1 MRVLVVLAAF
11 LLVGFNDLA
20 AADEVVDGRFG
31 PGALYRLVRPTL
43 WNGSLVLYAHGYVDP
58 DAPISLPL
66 EGELLINLLAPQGF
80 AVAFASFSESG
91 WAVKDGAQRTHQL
104 LGIFTA
110 TFGTPSRVYIG
121 GASMGGLIA
130 IKLAEQ
136 YPGAFAAALPT
147 CAVAGGSSLQFDY
160 VGNIRVLFDY
170 FYPGVLP
177 GSAVDVPAGLDLT
190 QTIALPAITAMQND
204 PAAAFAIGAIEQ
216 TPVPFASP
224 EELVQSIATALAWH
238 ALSFEDLVSRT
249 HGHSTF
255 DNHDTRYTGALPPA
269 LLAAINA
276 GVARF
281 EALPSASAYLDHYYQ
296 PSGELL
302 IPMLLLSTSRDPLVP
317 AFHQMAYREAV
328 AAVGNAELI
337 VERTIDR
344 YGHCSF
350 TPGELASAFA
360 DLALWVEFGSRPKP

>member
-1 MRVLVVLAAF
+1 MRVHALLAVF
-11 LLVGFNDLA
+11 LLVGFTGVA

-58 DAPISLPL
+58 EAPVSLPL

-80 AVAFASFSESG
+80 AMAFASFSENG

-104 LGIFTA
+104 LGIFTS
-110 TFGTPSRVYIG
+110 TFGAPSRVYIG

-147 CAVAGGSSLQFDY
+147 CAVAGGSLLQFDY

-177 GSAVDVPAGLDLT
+177 GSAVDVPSAIDIT
-190 QTIALPAITAMQND
+190 RTIVWPAVTAMQNN

-238 ALSFEDLVSRT
+238 ALSFEDLAART

-255 DNHDTRYTGALPPA
+255 DNHDTRYTGDLPPA

-281 EALPSASAYLDHYYQ
+281 EASPSASAYLDQYYE

-302 IPMLLLSTSRDPLVP
+302 IPMLSLSTSRDPVVP
-317 AFHQMAYREAV
+317 ALHQLAYRN
-328 AAVGNAELI
+328 AVGSVGNTELM
-337 VERTIDR
+337 VERIIDR
-344 YGHCSF
+344 YGHCTF
-350 TPGELASAFA
+350 TPGELASAFE
-360 DLALWVEFGSRPKP
+360 DLVLWVELGITPQP